1 MSTFLE
7 RIGRFR
13 RKLGELESASLGERL
28 RAAREQFTQTQRM
41 LVDAG
46 THGNLDHSRKLATW
60 HARLEIS
67 EGASTAEVTA
77 AFRRLV
83 RLYHP
88 DLYADNPQ
96 YAEMANELT
105 QRLVTAYQGILEHH
119 SRR

>member
-13 RKLGELESASLGERL
+13 RKLADVESASLGDRL
-28 RAAREQFTQTQRM
+28 RAAREQFTQTQRI
-41 LVDAG
+41 LIDAS
-46 THGNLDHSRKLATW
+46 THGNLDHSRQMATW
-60 HARLEIS
+60 HARLEIE
-67 EGASTAEVTA
+67 EGATSDEVTA

-88 DLYADNPQ
+88 DLYGDNPQ

-105 QRLVTAYQGILEHH
+105 QLLVVAYQGILEHLG
-119 SRR
+119 RP